1 MSEESSLPS
10 RRGVLATTAAVGALA
25 AAAWVTTGICGGAQA
40 EGAGRNEAIR
50 PFRINVPQEAL
61 DDLRRRIAAT
71 RWPDRET
78 VNDRSQGVQLAEF
91 QELVRYWGTDYDWR
105 KAEAKLNALP
115 QFMTTIDDVDIHFIH
130 VRSQHPNA
138 LPVIVSH
145 GWPGSVIEQLKLIDP
160 LTNPTAH
167 GGGAEDAFDVVIPS
181 LPGFGF
187 SGRPMGTGWDP
198 DRIARAWAVLM
209 KRLGYTRYVAQGGD
223 WGTPISSAMARQ
235 AAAGLLGIHINL
247 PATVPPEVAAA
258 LGGGP
263 VPAGLS
269 ETERAALDAL
279 MTYGKNG
286 NAAYFTMM
294 TARPQ
299 TVGYGATD
307 SPAGLAAWI
316 LVHPGF
322 AQWSFRADPG
332 KSPTKDDV
340 LDNITLYWLTNTAA
354 SSARLYWENG
364 ARGSVIVAAAQK
376 TAEISLPVA
385 ITVFPDDVYRAPETW
400 ARRAY
405 RNLIYFHEVATGGHF
420 AAWEQPKLF
429 SAELRA
435 AFRSLR

>member
-1 MSEESSLPS
+1 MESGDIDHG
-10 RRGVLATTAAVGALA
+10 RRRFVEVAAVSVA
-25 AAAWVTTGICGGAQA
+25 AAATLSLLPEYAAAAT
-40 EGAGRNEAIR
+40 ENSAIR
-50 PFRINVPQEAL
+50 PFRINVPDDQL
-61 DDLRRRIAAT
+61 VDLRRRIVAT

-91 QELVRYWGTDYDWR
+91 KEMVRYWGTDYDWR

-115 QFMTTIDDVDIHFIH
+115 QFITTIDGVDIHFIH
-130 VRSQHPNA
+130 VRSRHPNA
-138 LPVIVSH
+138 LPVIITH
-145 GWPGSVIEQLKLIDP
+145 GWPGSVIEQLKIIDP
-160 LTNPTAH
+160 LTDPTAH
-167 GGGAEDAFDVVIPS
+167 GGRAEDAFDVVIPS
-181 LPGFGF
+181 LPGYGF
-187 SGRPMGTGWDP
+187 SGKPKGTGWDP
-198 DRIARAWAVLM
+198 DRIARAWAELM
-209 KRLGYTRYVAQGGD
+209 QRLGYTRYVAQGGD
-223 WGTPISSAMARQ
+223 WGAPITSAMARQ

-269 ETERAALDAL
+269 EKERAVLEAL
-279 MTYGKNG
+279 MTNAKSG

-322 AQWSFRADPG
+322 AQWAYGNDAG
-332 KSPTKDDV
+332 KSPATDDV
-340 LDNITLYWLTNTAA
+340 LDNITLYWLTNTATSA
-354 SSARLYWENG
+354 ARLYWENG

-376 TAEISLPVA
+376 TGEISLPVA

-405 RNLIYFHEVATGGHF
+405 RNLIYFHEVDKGGHF
-420 AAWEQPKLF
+420 AAWEQPELF

-435 AFRSLR
+435 AFKSLR